1 VSSTRAIIPRT
12 AGLAGHRTEMC
23 RKSGRWIATGL
34 LAPKAVQARHPKN
47 RGDQRSQLAYLRHT
61 NGPVPFVSPPLSPHR
76 ETDYD

>member
-12 AGLAGHRTEMC
+12 AELAGHRTEMC

-47 RGDQRSQLAYLRHT
+47 RIDQRGQFA
-61 NGPVPFVSPPLSPHR
+61 
-76 ETDYD
+76 